1 MPTDK
6 ILKFKR
12 GNTTKNNAYTG
23 SDGELTVDRTKK
35 TLVVHDG
42 INAGGS
48 PLATEESVNNVIQ
61 ELENKVD
68 INENITTQ
76 GNLFNGLD
84 QLVKLDSSGKLPAI
98 DGSQLTGVASGSLVN
113 SGVSAG
119 TYKSVTVN
127 SKGIITAGTNP
138 TTLNEY
144 GITDAA
150 TSSSLNIEKGRIDAI
165 LLATDANAD
174 TFAEVVTLVNS
185 IDTTNDQAF
194 AGYVLSNDVR
204 SATIEG
210 NVTNL
215 TSSKADKATT
225 YTKSETDAKIVELA
239 PATDISGKA
248 DIGHTH
254 IKSEVGLSNVDN
266 TSDINKPI
274 SNATITALAL
284 KANTADLKELGVG
297 QTWQSFTVGTQRI
310 SGTTYTNST
319 GKPITVFLNININT
333 GGGATM
339 VINGLSTFINIGY
352 SGVAIPYT
360 IIVPNGNTYQITA
373 PQGILTWAELR

>member
-84 QLVKLDSSGKLPAI
+84 QLVKLDSSGKLPAV
-98 DGSQLTGVASGSLVN
+98 DGSQLTGVSSGSLVN

-138 TTLNEY
+138 TTLSEY

-165 LLATDANAD
+165 LSASSAD
-174 TFAEVVTLVNS
+174 KDSFKEIVDLINS
-185 IDTTNDQAF
+185 VDSTNDTAF
-194 AGYVLSNDVR
+194 AGYVLSNNAAV
-204 SATIEG
+204 
-210 NVTNL
+210 
-215 TSSKADKATT
+215 SSKAPVDSPTFIGTVVLPSTTSIGNVSATELEYLDGLTSNIQDQLDDKI
-225 YTKSETDAKIVELA
+225 SIVDIQNEL
-239 PATDISGKA
+239 DLKA
-248 DIGHTH
+248 N
-254 IKSEVGLSNVDN
+254 KSEV
-266 TSDINKPI
+266 I
-274 SNATITALAL
+274 SKDSVT
-284 KANTADLKELGVG
+284 GVA
-297 QTWQSFTVGTQRI
+297 FMP
-310 SGTTYTNST
+310 SGTTAQRPTLLST
-319 GKPITVFLNININT
+319 DKAIRFNT
-333 GGGATM
+333 DLQGWESWNGSSWGSLGGGQMLGSAANKAISYNAQ
-339 VINGLSTFINIGY
+339 VIAENIVVPAGVNAYSIGDVTIENG
-352 SGVAIPYT
+352 YT
-360 IIVPNGNTYQITA
+360 VTIENGSVYK
-373 PQGILTWAELR
+373 IL